1 MHYSIPV
8 LKASSRTI
16 GVAREAFGLVAK
28 RQAHRLLSTEHGK
41 PSARPDNWS
50 CPGLPRSNKLLS
62 MKLIG
67 YVRVSSVS
75 QTQGYGLEVQKQA
88 IEQYCTIHGH
98 ELLGIEEEVRSAIK
112 TRPVFDKV
120 KEKVLNGKADGLIA
134 YRLDRVGRSVKDLA
148 NIADE
153 FQKAGK
159 ALIFV
164 QNAIDTS
171 TPEGKLLFNLLA
183 AIAEY
188 ERTLLLERTRAGRE
202 LAEKQGKICHR
213 PRKFLDPKILA
224 EMKKKG
230 MSHRMMARTLGVSRA
245 TLLRRLDELGL
256 R

>member
-1 MHYSIPV
+1 
-8 LKASSRTI
+8 
-16 GVAREAFGLVAK
+16 
-28 RQAHRLLSTEHGK
+28 
-41 PSARPDNWS
+41 
-50 CPGLPRSNKLLS
+50 

-67 YVRVSSVS
+67 YVRVSSIS
-75 QTQGYGLEVQKQA
+75 QTQGYGLEVQRQA
-88 IEQYCTIHGH
+88 IEQYCAIHGH

-112 TRPVFDKV
+112 TRPVFEKV
-120 KEKVLNGKADGLIA
+120 KERVLNGKADGLIA
-134 YRLDRVGRSVKDLA
+134 YRLDRIGRSVKDLA

-188 ERTLLLERTRAGRE
+188 ERTLLLERTKAGRE
-202 LAEKQGKICHR
+202 LAEKEGKICHR
-213 PRKFLDPKILA
+213 PRKVLDPKILT
-224 EMKKKG
+224 EMKRKG
-230 MSHRMMARTLGVSRA
+230 LSHRMMAKSLGISRT
-245 TLLRRLDELGL
+245 TLLKRFSELGL

>member
-1 MHYSIPV
+1 
-8 LKASSRTI
+8 
-16 GVAREAFGLVAK
+16 
-28 RQAHRLLSTEHGK
+28 
-41 PSARPDNWS
+41 
-50 CPGLPRSNKLLS
+50 

-75 QTQGYGLEVQKQA
+75 QTQGYGLEVQRQA
-88 IEQYCTIHGH
+88 IEQYCAIHGH

-230 MSHRMMARTLGVSRA
+230 MSHRMMAKTLGISRA

>member
-1 MHYSIPV
+1 
-8 LKASSRTI
+8 
-16 GVAREAFGLVAK
+16 
-28 RQAHRLLSTEHGK
+28 
-41 PSARPDNWS
+41 
-50 CPGLPRSNKLLS
+50 

-75 QTQGYGLEVQKQA
+75 QTQGYGLEVQRQA
-88 IEQYCTIHGH
+88 IEQYCAIHGH
-98 ELLGIEEEVRSAIK
+98 ELLEIEEEVRSAIK

-213 PRKFLDPKILA
+213 PRKLLDPKILT
-224 EMKKKG
+224 EMKRKG
-230 MSHRMMARTLGVSRA
+230 MSHRMMAKTLGVSRA

>member
-1 MHYSIPV
+1 MEV
-8 LKASSRTI
+8 I
-16 GVAREAFGLVAK
+16 G
-28 RQAHRLLSTEHGK
+28 H
-41 PSARPDNWS
+41 
-50 CPGLPRSNKLLS
+50 
-62 MKLIG
+62 
-67 YVRVSSVS
+67 VRVSSVS
-75 QTQGYGLEVQKQA
+75 QAQGYGLEMQRRA
-88 IEQYCTIHGH
+88 IEGYCALHGH
-98 ELLGIEEEVRSAIK
+98 ELLGIVEEVRSALK
-112 TRPVFDKV
+112 SRPVFERV

-153 FQKAGK
+153 FQRAGK

-188 ERTLLLERTRAGRE
+188 ERTLLLERTKAGRE

-213 PRKFLDPKILA
+213 PRKQLDPKILM
-224 EMKKKG
+224 EMKRRG
-230 MSHRMMARTLGVSRA
+230 MSHRMMARTLGISRT
-245 TLLRRLDELGL
+245 TLLKRLDELGL

>member
-1 MHYSIPV
+1 
-8 LKASSRTI
+8 
-16 GVAREAFGLVAK
+16 
-28 RQAHRLLSTEHGK
+28 
-41 PSARPDNWS
+41 
-50 CPGLPRSNKLLS
+50 

-75 QTQGYGLEVQKQA
+75 QTQGYGLEVQRQA
-88 IEQYCTIHGH
+88 IEQYCAIHGH
-98 ELLGIEEEVRSAIK
+98 ELLEIEEEVRSAIK

-213 PRKFLDPKILA
+213 PRKLLDPKILT
-224 EMKKKG
+224 EMKRKG

>member
-1 MHYSIPV
+1 M
-8 LKASSRTI
+8 R
-16 GVAREAFGLVAK
+16 
-28 RQAHRLLSTEHGK
+28 
-41 PSARPDNWS
+41 
-50 CPGLPRSNKLLS
+50 
-62 MKLIG
+62 LIG
-67 YVRVSSVS
+67 YIRVSSVS
-75 QTQGYGLEVQKQA
+75 QTQGFGLEVQRQA
-88 IEQYCTIHGH
+88 IEQYCAIHGH
-98 ELLGIEEEVRSAIK
+98 ELLGIEEEVRSAVK
-112 TRPVFDKV
+112 TRPIFDKV

-134 YRLDRVGRSVKDLA
+134 YRLDRIGRSVKDLA

-153 FQKAGK
+153 FQRAGK

-213 PRKFLDPKILA
+213 PRTPIDPKILA

-230 MSHRMMARTLGVSRA
+230 VSHRMMAKTLSISRT
-245 TLLRRLDELGL
+245 TLLKRLSELGL

>member
-1 MHYSIPV
+1 
-8 LKASSRTI
+8 
-16 GVAREAFGLVAK
+16 
-28 RQAHRLLSTEHGK
+28 
-41 PSARPDNWS
+41 
-50 CPGLPRSNKLLS
+50 

-75 QTQGYGLEVQKQA
+75 QTQGYGLEVQRQA
-88 IEQYCTIHGH
+88 IEQYCAIHGH
-98 ELLGIEEEVRSAIK
+98 ELLEIEEEVRSAIK

-164 QNAIDTS
+164 QNAIDTT

-213 PRKFLDPKILA
+213 PRKLLDPKILT
-224 EMKKKG
+224 EMKRKG
-230 MSHRMMARTLGVSRA
+230 MSHRMMAKTLGVSRA

>member
-1 MHYSIPV
+1 
-8 LKASSRTI
+8 
-16 GVAREAFGLVAK
+16 
-28 RQAHRLLSTEHGK
+28 
-41 PSARPDNWS
+41 
-50 CPGLPRSNKLLS
+50 

-75 QTQGYGLEVQKQA
+75 QTQGYGLEVQRQA
-88 IEQYCTIHGH
+88 IEQYCAIHGH
-98 ELLGIEEEVRSAIK
+98 ELLEIEEEVRSAIK

-164 QNAIDTS
+164 QNAIDTT

-213 PRKFLDPKILA
+213 PRKLLDPKILT
-224 EMKKKG
+224 EMKRKG

>member
-1 MHYSIPV
+1 LDI
-8 LKASSRTI
+8 RTCP
-16 GVAREAFGLVAK
+16 K
-28 RQAHRLLSTEHGK
+28 LS
-41 PSARPDNWS
+41 W
-50 CPGLPRSNKLLS
+50 SNKLLG

-75 QTQGYGLEVQKQA
+75 QTQGYGLEVQRQA
-88 IEQYCTIHGH
+88 IEQYCAIHGH
-98 ELLGIEEEVRSAIK
+98 ELLEIEEEVRSAIK

-213 PRKFLDPKILA
+213 PRKLLDPKILT
-224 EMKKKG
+224 EMKRKG

>member
-1 MHYSIPV
+1 
-8 LKASSRTI
+8 
-16 GVAREAFGLVAK
+16 
-28 RQAHRLLSTEHGK
+28 
-41 PSARPDNWS
+41 
-50 CPGLPRSNKLLS
+50 

-75 QTQGYGLEVQKQA
+75 QTQGYGLEVQKEA
-88 IEQYCTIHGH
+88 IVGYCALHGH

-112 TRPVFDKV
+112 ARPVFEKV
-120 KEKVLNGKADGLIA
+120 KERILSGEADGLIA

-164 QNAIDTS
+164 HNAIDTS

-188 ERTLLLERTRAGRE
+188 ERTLLLERTKAGRE
-202 LAEKQGKICHR
+202 LAERQGKICHR
-213 PRKFLDPKILA
+213 PRKQIDPRLLV
-224 EMKKKG
+224 ELKKKG
-230 MSHRMMARTLGVSRA
+230 MSHRMMAKTLGIARS
-245 TLLRRLDELGL
+245 TLLKRLDELGL

>member
-1 MHYSIPV
+1 MDI
-8 LKASSRTI
+8 RTCP
-16 GVAREAFGLVAK
+16 K
-28 RQAHRLLSTEHGK
+28 LS
-41 PSARPDNWS
+41 W
-50 CPGLPRSNKLLS
+50 SNKLLS

-75 QTQGYGLEVQKQA
+75 QTQGYGLEVQRQA
-88 IEQYCTIHGH
+88 IEQYCAIHGH
-98 ELLGIEEEVRSAIK
+98 ELLEIEEEVRSAIK

-164 QNAIDTS
+164 QNAIDTT

-213 PRKFLDPKILA
+213 PRKLLDPKILT
-224 EMKKKG
+224 EMKRKG
-230 MSHRMMARTLGVSRA
+230 MSHRMMAKTLGVSRA